1 MSQKLDHRALWES
14 SLDDEVRPIWDSLTI
29 KQRRLFLDCL
39 ARYTS
44 KVKLKK
50 AEIVGGS
57 KVVSQ

>member
-39 ARYTS
+39 ARYTA
-44 KVKLKK
+44 KVKVKK
-50 AEIVGGS
+50 ADLVTNT
-57 KVVSQ
+57 KAVSQ